1 MLVFLATS
9 ASSANIENNGG
20 NAVSPIKA
28 SYELSSAEIEEVYYV
43 DVAWGSF
50 ENTYKT
56 NDVKVWNPETLKYE
70 IKAGTPEWTSA
81 RGANTVSVTNHS
93 NTDITAV
100 ISYTP
105 GEGYGDISASFDKSV
120 IALSAPAEN
129 SPYESA
135 PKDSATFSLSGEFSG
150 EAGDTVEVGTVTVS
164 LVGAPVGKISVG
176 ADISYPIYEQGD
188 GIYYASFTALE
199 DTSESHD
206 TFIEINNTKYYI
218 NEPHEN
224 RVNGDLCFHFSA
236 GMEVNIALEKPDIW
250 KKMTELYAGR
260 SYTLIVNL
268 SAMTASLTEN

>member
-43 DVAWGSF
+43 DVTWGSF

-56 NDVKVWNPETLKYE
+56 NDVKIWNPETLKYE
-70 IKAGTPEWTSA
+70 IEEGTPEWTSA

-105 GEGYGDISASFDKSV
+105 GEGYGDISALFDKRV

-135 PKDSATFSLSGEFSG
+135 PKDSATFSLLGEFSG
-150 EAGDTVEVGTVTVS
+150 EAGVKVDVGTVTVS
-164 LVGAPVGKISVG
+164 LIGDPVGKISVKDT
-176 ADISYPIYEQGD
+176 DISYPLYEQGD
-188 GIYYASFTALE
+188 GIYYASFTAAE
-199 DTSESHD
+199 DTPEAD
-206 TFIEINNTKYYI
+206 TIITINGTDYYI

-224 RVNGDLCFHFSA
+224 RVNGDLSFHFSA
-236 GMEVNIALEKPDIW
+236 GMTVNLETPKTLSYR
-250 KKMTELYAGR
+250 KMIELYAGR

-268 SAMTASLTEN
+268 SDMTASLTEN